1 MWTKRPWP
9 CPSYIFIHFTLLA
22 VCWAQSTDYPTEPE
36 TTTTNI
42 PPLFLRPGLSYH
54 GKTAST
60 RIANI
65 AATVAVLV
73 SIDNWTR
80 FPLIEPKTHLKCGK
94 ILGDVPST
102 IHPGTSEM
110 VVFEKGPGFTGV
122 CAVLTYLLEMPPELE
137 YDYSE
142 EPNENKPSYVQV
154 MMSVPYNLNSYHAY
168 LAVGIDN
175 MYLNSTGI
183 FDQIYY
189 YTGPFERAQAGSLVE
204 YTSEDGKVMIRGTMT
219 PDTYKPV
226 LQVSVIPT
234 DKKTDGFHMYSSQ
247 CRLTI
252 NNKWTLYALLPCVTL
267 IYTQLSK
274 IL

>member
-1 MWTKRPWP
+1 M
-9 CPSYIFIHFTLLA
+9 SLNLQINSHF
-22 VCWAQSTDYPTEPE
+22 SEPE

-110 VVFEKGPGFTGV
+110 VVFEKGV
-122 CAVLTYLLEMPPELE
+122 RINYLLI
-137 YDYSE
+137 
-142 EPNENKPSYVQV
+142 K
-154 MMSVPYNLNSYHAY
+154 NLNVIKIGAY
-168 LAVGIDN
+168 
-175 MYLNSTGI
+175 Y
-183 FDQIYY
+183 
-189 YTGPFERAQAGSLVE
+189 
-204 YTSEDGKVMIRGTMT
+204 
-219 PDTYKPV
+219 
-226 LQVSVIPT
+226 
-234 DKKTDGFHMYSSQ
+234 
-247 CRLTI
+247 
-252 NNKWTLYALLPCVTL
+252 
-267 IYTQLSK
+267 
-274 IL
+274 